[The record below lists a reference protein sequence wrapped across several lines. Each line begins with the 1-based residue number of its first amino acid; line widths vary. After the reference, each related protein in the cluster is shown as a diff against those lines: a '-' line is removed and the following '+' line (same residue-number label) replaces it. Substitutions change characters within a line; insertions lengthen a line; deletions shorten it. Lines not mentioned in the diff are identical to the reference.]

1 MLSQGIRG
9 RLFLYLWLTLG
20 VTTTTANASYL
31 LVFAAAS
38 TTDTLEEVFKKF
50 TLRTGLKIRAS
61 YASSGALA
69 RQIEFG
75 APANLFLS
83 ATPLWVDWAKS
94 KKLLSNNSD
103 KEIFQNSLVLVTN
116 NTQRHSTPAG
126 SNIQKYLSQSNGRLA
141 MGDPGHVP
149 AGVYAKIALQSL
161 GMWKFVVNR
170 TARLP
175 DVRATLRIIERGEL
189 KLGIVY
195 HTDALMSKNV
205 KILETFPQDTHPPI
219 SYILSRVREFD
230 TAATKRLYEF
240 LLSPA
245 AKLVY
250 RKDGFLTD

>member
-20 VTTTTANASYL
+20 VTTTTAKASYL

-50 TLRTGLKIRAS
+50 TLRTGVKIRAS

-103 KEIFQNSLVLVTN
+103 KEIFQ
-116 NTQRHSTPAG
+116 
-126 SNIQKYLSQSNGRLA
+126 
-141 MGDPGHVP
+141 
-149 AGVYAKIALQSL
+149 
-161 GMWKFVVNR
+161 
-170 TARLP
+170 
-175 DVRATLRIIERGEL
+175 
-189 KLGIVY
+189 
-195 HTDALMSKNV
+195 
-205 KILETFPQDTHPPI
+205 I
-219 SYILSRVREFD
+219 S
-230 TAATKRLYEF
+230 
-240 LLSPA
+240 
-245 AKLVY
+245 
-250 RKDGFLTD
+250 

>member
-1 MLSQGIRG
+1 
-9 RLFLYLWLTLG
+9 
-20 VTTTTANASYL
+20 
-31 LVFAAAS
+31 
-38 TTDTLEEVFKKF
+38 
-50 TLRTGLKIRAS
+50 
-61 YASSGALA
+61 
-69 RQIEFG
+69 
-75 APANLFLS
+75 
-83 ATPLWVDWAKS
+83 
-94 KKLLSNNSD
+94 
-103 KEIFQNSLVLVTN
+103 
-116 NTQRHSTPAG
+116 
-126 SNIQKYLSQSNGRLA
+126 

-205 KILETFPQDTHPPI
+205 KILKTFPQDTHPPI